1 MSSSSTWRIGGWL
14 NLIQTTF
21 VGLLRVLSVPIVL
34 SLSIASGY
42 TTYYG
47 LSYFITPWIALTIT
61 IAVQSII
68 VICSLEIAASHF
80 RANPGRFLSILLS
93 LVVAITV
100 SITFSYFKFYEFSE
114 RDSLLLQREAH
125 LEKEIGQYLEA
136 VVALKSGLA
145 ADHRKKIDTASR
157 ETKQAFLSA
166 APGMAGQK
174 VGKGKTWSY
183 FNEILGTEQG
193 RLKAL
198 ETQLQPLDH
207 SLIETR
213 TSLLKFS
220 SATQDNAT
228 YMALVENFQRL
239 VVEAD
244 QIASGHGRSP
254 VPAPR
259 IPPFKEFSQQMT
271 PSFDMWQ
278 NISWFAFACA
288 AMVDFFTLIL
298 SYRLETTAPGPLNP
312 QEKDLAFEGLRQF
325 SQFRVNENNE
335 LEFSLDRT
343 ELERAR
349 RVSEWQRM
357 FTVAFLLNRGYL
369 RKRSRRIVEFAPN
382 LYPIIAERLRQPARN
397 EEINTGTRDPLAD
410 AMRQKFHV

>member
-1 MSSSSTWRIGGWL
+1 MSASTTWRIGGWL

-34 SLSIASGY
+34 GLSVASGY

-68 VICSLEIAASHF
+68 VICSLEIAGMHF

-93 LVVAITV
+93 LLVALTV
-100 SITFSYFKFYEFSE
+100 SVTFSYFKFYEFSE
-114 RDSLLLQREAH
+114 RETVLLDREAR
-125 LEKEIGQYLEA
+125 LEKDIGAYLEG
-136 VVALKSGLA
+136 VVALKAGLSSE
-145 ADHRKKIDTASR
+145 HRKRIDTASR

-183 FNEILGTEQG
+183 FNEILGSEQN
-193 RLKAL
+193 RLKNL
-198 ETQLQPLDH
+198 ESQLQPLDH
-207 SLIETR
+207 AVMETR
-213 TSLLKFS
+213 ISLLRFS
-220 SATQDNAT
+220 SASQDMTAYNL
-228 YMALVENFQRL
+228 LVENFQRL
-239 VVEAD
+239 IVEAD
-244 QIASGHGRSP
+244 QVASNHGRPPIS
-254 VPAPR
+254 APR
-259 IPPFKEFSQQMT
+259 IAPFQEFSRQMT
-271 PSFDMWQ
+271 PSFDMWK

-298 SYRLETTAPGPLNP
+298 SYRLETTAPGPLNA

-335 LEFSLDRT
+335 LEFSLDQT

-349 RVSEWQRM
+349 RVSQWHRM

-382 LYPIIAERLRQPARN
+382 LYPIIAERLRQIPAKS
-397 EEINTGTRDPLAD
+397 EGGPMMRDALAD
-410 AMRQKFHV
+410 AMQRKFHG